1 MTMFTALLKK
11 TLTEARKNEP
21 RPHTK
26 SALGVCEAVTGSGA
40 SRAAA
45 SLLRY
50 NNSEELKEDLNSL
63 RNNLDNV
70 LFSLDLDSLELPEP
84 ELDIDFDTDFEF
96 PELIL

>member
-1 MTMFTALLKK
+1 MNHDRIQRALSECVKL
-11 TLTEARKNEP
+11 LQDPERA
-21 RPHTK
+21 
-26 SALGVCEAVTGSGA
+26 
-40 SRAAA
+40 RAAA

>member
-1 MTMFTALLKK
+1 MNHDRIQRALSECVKL
-11 TLTEARKNEP
+11 LQDPERA
-21 RPHTK
+21 
-26 SALGVCEAVTGSGA
+26 
-40 SRAAA
+40 RAAA

-84 ELDIDFDTDFEF
+84 DLDIDFDTDFEL